1 MPGSLCH
8 GTGGRSMHGTVADV
22 TSRPRNGGRRG
33 SGRRAGETGCEDSY
47 PHMRKAFAQVPGAPQ
62 RDARPAARTDR
73 GEARIVDPGG
83 VHAAQRRPGIPGAGR
98 RRKAPAWRPRRGA
111 VTCSVGT
118 TRCARVVD
126 GGLLRERLPG
136 GPLGPRGL
144 QRPLEVDRGRH
155 TVPDVP
161 ASRPAHTARQERP
174 LGRHRREPLV
184 PQHDGDLRELLK
196 GADESLGP
204 PGRGPDR
211 PVEAAGETDDDSLGE
226 VIAAQ
231 ACDLRSI
238 FLQGPV
244 GDGLE
249 GRRDRSRRVAHGH
262 ADAAAAEVHA
272 EDAAHDTSGTRPR
285 ASRTMWGRSAN
296 AASRRPGAPLPPW
309 ASSARPPPRVPRRR
323 LRRSSTRVAS
333 PPRAIAPGVATTT
346 SSSRPLVAAAATT
359 TPDGSRVLSW
369 SPRTR
374 KVAWSAP
381 GTVTP
386 TTVIPSTS
394 WASFRTA
401 STSTVAGAG
410 GRSPPLLRS
419 RSART
424 RSGTSP
430 GEAWSSSATRRSVLA
445 ASWARRTAALP
456 VTASMRRTPAPTDPS
471 DVIRKRP
478 ISDVFATWVPPQ
490 SSRL

>member
-1 MPGSLCH
+1 MGSSESPDRWRLSR
-8 GTGGRSMHGTVADV
+8 TGPAVHGTVGAEEAAGGPERQAGGQLPPPHAD
-22 TSRPRNGGRRG
+22 TPR
-33 SGRRAGETGCEDSY
+33 
-47 PHMRKAFAQVPGAPQ
+47 MRKAFAQVPGAPQ

-73 GEARIVDPGG
+73 GEAMIVDPGG
-83 VHAAQRRPGIPGAGR
+83 VRAAQRRPGIPGAER
-98 RRKAPAWRPRRGA
+98 RLKAPAGA
-111 VTCSVGT
+111 GACSVRT

-136 GPLGPRGL
+136 GPPGPRGL
-144 QRPLEVDRGRH
+144 QIPLEDDRGRH

-161 ASRPAHTARQERP
+161 ASRPAHTALQERP

-296 AASRRPGAPLPPW
+296 AASRRPGSPPPPW

-323 LRRSSTRVAS
+323 LRRSITRVAS